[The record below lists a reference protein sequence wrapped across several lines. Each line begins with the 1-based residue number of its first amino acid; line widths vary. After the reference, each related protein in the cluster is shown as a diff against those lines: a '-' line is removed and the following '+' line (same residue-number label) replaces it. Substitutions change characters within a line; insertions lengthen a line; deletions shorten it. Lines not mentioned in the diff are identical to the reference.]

1 MGLKDFLEKN
11 YPNIEFI
18 IRNSLND
25 KVVSLVVYKK
35 KSVFDFLEM
44 IYSNANIYMGRK
56 FQKY

>member
-44 IYSNANIYMGRK
+44 IYSNANIYMERK

>member
-35 KSVFDFLEM
+35 KSAFDFLEM
-44 IYSNANIYMGRK
+44 IYSNANIYMERK